1 MQSNKKI
8 TQLEQKMP
16 RGAKKVI
23 AKKTGLSYNTVVRY
37 FKGYEVSFETES
49 KIITEATVFLGL
61 VKDANNAKRSL
72 LNYEL

>member
-8 TQLEQKMP
+8 TQLEQKLP

-37 FKGYEVSFETES
+37 FKGIAVSFETEM
-49 KIITEATVFLGL
+49 KIVNESTIFLNL
-61 VKDANNAKRSL
+61 VKEAEAAKKTL
-72 LNYEL
+72 LNYEM